1 LESRLVSFR
10 LEREGYDWL
19 TCYAEKY
26 DLKYGGDPSI
36 SEAIRQIIQLERTKE
51 NPPQSVN
58 VNYDD
63 PYWKKFPEYVKSRRR
78 GLDHTDTCLEMGI
91 LSALP
96 DLADHYLAQYSK
108 MRRSEGVADRKF
120 IDYVL
125 KLDGKTSKYLNKL
138 TSDSTSWIADAVKE
152 RVNLII
158 NSFNYWLKHPE
169 NRPSYIT
176 EQSLK
181 IFLE

>member
-1 LESRLVSFR
+1 
-10 LEREGYDWL
+10 
-19 TCYAEKY
+19 
-26 DLKYGGDPSI
+26 
-36 SEAIRQIIQLERTKE
+36 
-51 NPPQSVN
+51 
-58 VNYDD
+58 
-63 PYWKKFPEYVKSRRR
+63 
-78 GLDHTDTCLEMGI
+78 
-91 LSALP
+91 
-96 DLADHYLAQYSK
+96 